1 MVFKRRQI
9 REKWTL
15 SAALGLSRTF
25 GMTPQDEDPHILVK
39 SDRVYGRGQVGYQVL
54 AQRILGKENH
64 FHKDKKGKVPVQI
77 LGKNAANRGKCSRKT
92 ARIVKKK
99 LSD

>member
-1 MVFKRRQI
+1 
-9 REKWTL
+9 
-15 SAALGLSRTF
+15 
-25 GMTPQDEDPHILVK
+25 MTPQDEDPHILVK

-77 LGKNAANRGKCSRKT
+77 LGKMQRIGENAQEKQLG
-92 ARIVKKK
+92 
-99 LSD
+99 L